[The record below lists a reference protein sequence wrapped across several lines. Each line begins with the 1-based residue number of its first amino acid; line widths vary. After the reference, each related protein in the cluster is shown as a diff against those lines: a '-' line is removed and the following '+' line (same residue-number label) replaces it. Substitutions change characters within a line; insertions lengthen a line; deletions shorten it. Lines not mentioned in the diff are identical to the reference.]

1 MSAVPVPIVSASLE
15 ARANRVREDLWFG
28 DDDPTRTE
36 AAAAA
41 SLSAATAHCVG
52 LKPFPAV
59 AAKAMEL
66 AQDPDV
72 QIAKMAEC
80 IESDPIMA
88 ARLLKLANSALY
100 RPARPYASI
109 EQAVVRLGLNS
120 VVELVV
126 GIATMQLMAD
136 PSGFGESV
144 RRHSAGVAAVSRV
157 MATEMRYAGVGRT
170 FLASLLHDIGK
181 LLIFQ
186 ADEFRYDQL
195 PEAAEGADEVH
206 IYERVQLGYDH
217 AVLAAHVMH
226 EWKFPPLLCRAVAWH
241 HQSVR
246 AFEEG
251 GDIAKMVALMRV
263 ADVIV
268 HGMENEDDPE
278 ETCAHVLTTASGQR
292 LPFSGDVLNAM
303 WLRMKEARD
312 EMLSILG

>member
-1 MSAVPVPIVSASLE
+1 MTAVPVPIVSASLE
-15 ARANRVREDLWFG
+15 ARANSVREDLWFG
-28 DDDPTRTE
+28 DDDPTRSEE
-36 AAAAA
+36 AAAG
-41 SLSAATAHCVG
+41 SLSAATARSVG
-52 LKPFPAV
+52 VKPFPAV

-66 AQDPDV
+66 SQDPDV
-72 QIAKMAEC
+72 TIAVLAEC

-100 RPARPYASI
+100 RPSRPYASI
-109 EQAVVRLGLNS
+109 EQAVARLGLDS

-136 PSGFGESV
+136 PSGFGESI
-144 RRHSAGVAAVSRV
+144 RKHSAGVAAISRV
-157 MATEMRYAGVGRT
+157 LATEMRFAGVGRT

-186 ADEFRYDQL
+186 ADEFHYEQL
-195 PEAAEGADEVH
+195 PEAAQEADQVH

-251 GDIAKMVALMRV
+251 GEIAKIVSLMRV
-263 ADVIV
+263 ADTIV
-268 HGMENEDDPE
+268 HAIEKDADIES
-278 ETCAHVLTTASGQR
+278 TCAHVVATPSGAR
-292 LPFSGDVLNAM
+292 LPFSTEVLTAM
-303 WLRMKEARD
+303 WPRMQEARD
-312 EMLSILG
+312 EMLAILG